1 MWFASNNRKYSLN
14 IGPKSFNEDRRGS
27 QMKGEDKGEDL
38 WIFTAE
44 TNNRTAVFIYLFIH
58 LFIQQR
64 VGNRYIGEVAGEYF
78 SFFFFFLSV

>member
-1 MWFASNNRKYSLN
+1 
-14 IGPKSFNEDRRGS
+14 
-27 QMKGEDKGEDL
+27 MKGEDKGEDL

-78 SFFFFFLSV
+78 FFFFFFQFRNNVKMKFESGDISEIIIAVF